1 MLRSDSPQGQKSF
14 LEGEG
19 HMYVY
24 CHMYIY
30 IWLLYMYMY
39 IYIYYYIYIFI
50 YICLSIVHSIHLLRW
65 LIPSF
70 LCYNPAV
77 GEVALIHYWG
87 ELNTNDLWDEAPEKW
102 SDCWFMGLICHW
114 GRTWSLLLANL
125 RYFEWIYDNS
135 QSPELLQIWIVM
147 VDISAVLRN
156 QTNQRRS
163 AQIAKLGMGMVKKW
177 RFPEM
182 EVHHG
187 TWYIHFNGSF
197 HCTPS
202 SYWDTPKTPTVCL

>member
-19 HMYVY
+19 NMYVY
-24 CHMYIY
+24 CHMYIWVY
-30 IWLLYMYMY
+30 IYMY
-39 IYIYYYIYIFI
+39 IYIYIRIYIYMIIVYIYIYIYDYCIYIYIYKYI
-50 YICLSIVHSIHLLRW
+50 YICMCICISTVYLSIYRSIYLSTWW

-125 RYFEWIYDNS
+125 RYVEWIYDNS
-135 QSPELLQIWIVM
+135 QSPELLQIWIVV
-147 VDISAVLRN
+147 VDISAVVRN
-156 QTNQRRS
+156 QKNQRR
-163 AQIAKLGMGMVKKW
+163 
-177 RFPEM
+177 
-182 EVHHG
+182 
-187 TWYIHFNGSF
+187 
-197 HCTPS
+197 
-202 SYWDTPKTPTVCL
+202 